1 MINIICIGKIKEK
14 YLVDLIND
22 YKKRIEKY
30 HKINIIELKESQ
42 NIEIEAEP
50 ILKNIHERDYVIACC
65 IEGKRMNSLELE
77 HTISGAFLESGTIDF
92 IIGSSC
98 GLSEKVK
105 NRANLLLS
113 FSDFTIP
120 HGLFR
125 GLLLEQIYR
134 SFKIKNNESYH
145 K

>member
-1 MINIICIGKIKEK
+1 LINIICIGKIKEQ
-14 YLVDLIND
+14 YLNDLIND

-30 HKINIIELKESQ
+30 HKINIVELKERES
-42 NIEIEAEP
+42 IEVEADI
-50 ILKNIHERDYVIACC
+50 ILKAIHERDFVIACC
-65 IEGKRMNSLELE
+65 IEGKHMDSLDLE
-77 HTISGAFLESGTIDF
+77 HTLFDAFLKSGTIDF

-98 GLSEKVK
+98 GLSDKVK

-134 SFKIKNNESYH
+134 SFKIYNNESYH